1 MNTYVASL
9 PEGVPASARPD
20 SVLRLVQLTQLMRR
34 HLWLILS
41 CAVLAGLGAFIY
53 AHALP
58 KTYTAN
64 GLMTVEGEQFA
75 IPELQG
81 ALRGGDGPD
90 PMPFVHTEVQALT
103 SRAMISL
110 VSGQMHLQDNPE
122 FNADLRPPPLMKRVK
137 GVIGDFTASFLPK
150 APPGAPVPTSEDG
163 IIGAVQ
169 KSLSV
174 FQDNRSLV
182 ISVSFVSQDPALAA
196 RFVNLLISDYV
207 ASRAQHRAD
216 ANVGASSIMAQ
227 RVDQARADLKAIE
240 QQMQDLRNKGD
251 VVGLRAGSIGQQQV
265 EELTTAAASASLQRS
280 QLEIGYERAV
290 VAARQGSSDAL
301 ATVLSSPTIS
311 ALRDQEAQASSRLA
325 TLSSQYGANHPNMI
339 SARADLAAARRGIRD
354 EAARIVSSLGAQ
366 LRIARDQEA
375 EVKQQLDQARHG
387 AVTAENARAQL
398 DQLQE
403 EATTRRNLYQT
414 LLERS
419 QQTMAQPASSV
430 TPDVRVLSPAV
441 APGFPSGPHVMLAG
455 LMGGAGGGLLGCLI
469 ALTRL
474 RGMRGFETAEDV
486 TLSTG
491 LVVLATLP
499 RRLVRR
505 EQGVLAI
512 RGIVPA
518 AETDLKAGWDPKAG
532 WDAKAGGTGKGSD
545 SDIEAM
551 RVLRHRLR
559 FAGRREVPR
568 CALFIP
574 EVASDDAPLAAPLAA
589 AFARAAAADGERVL
603 LIEGD
608 LQAPR
613 LGHQLGLE
621 PWSRGRPKAVPIRTD
636 GSGLLA
642 VLAGADWHEAVLAD
656 RQPGLDL
663 LLASGRSA
671 NAHALLN
678 GVAFQNLLVE
688 ARTDYDLVVLH
699 GPPAGTS
706 DAALLVQRADAAI
719 MVIDGRVEQSMA
731 REAASRLRAV
741 ARTPLVAV
749 LLARA

>member
-1 MNTYVASL
+1 MNSYVASL
-9 PEGVPASARPD
+9 PEGLPAAAPAEST
-20 SVLRLVQLTQLMRR
+20 LRMVQLLQLLRR
-34 HLWLILS
+34 HLWLIGL
-41 CAVLAGLGAFIY
+41 CAALVGLGAFVY

-103 SRAMISL
+103 SRAMVSL
-110 VSGQMHLQDNPE
+110 VAGQMHLQDDPE
-122 FNADLRPPPLMKRVK
+122 FNADLRPPTLMQRVK
-137 GVIGDFTASFLPK
+137 GFIGNMTASFLPK
-150 APPGAPVPTSEDG
+150 APPGAPAPKSEDG
-163 IIGAVQ
+163 VIGSVQ
-169 KSLSV
+169 KALAV

-216 ANVGASSIMAQ
+216 ANLGASTVMAQ
-227 RVDQARADLKAIE
+227 RVDQARADLNAIE

-280 QLEIGYERAV
+280 QLEVSYQRASA
-290 VAARQGSSDAL
+290 AARQGSSDAL
-301 ATVLSSPTIS
+301 ATVLSSSTIS
-311 ALRDQEAQASSRLA
+311 ALRDQESQASSRLA
-325 TLSSQYGANHPNMI
+325 TLSAHYGANHPSMR
-339 SARADLAAARRGIRD
+339 SARADLASARRGIRD
-354 EAARIVSSLGAQ
+354 EAARIVASLGAQ
-366 LRIARDQEA
+366 LRVARDQEA
-375 EVKQQLDQARHG
+375 DVKQQLELARHG
-387 AVTAENARAQL
+387 AVTAENSRAQL
-398 DQLQE
+398 DQLQQ

-419 QQTMAQPASSV
+419 QQTVAQPAGSV
-430 TPDVRVLSPAV
+430 TPDVRVISPAI

-455 LMGGAGGGLLGCLI
+455 LMGASGGGLLGCLI

-486 TLSTG
+486 TLATG

-505 EQGVLAI
+505 EQGVLATRQLQSGEVDAGHDARHGDK
-512 RGIVPA
+512 RGGD
-518 AETDLKAGWDPKAG
+518 T
-532 WDAKAGGTGKGSD
+532 
-545 SDIEAM
+545 DIEAM

-559 FAGRREVPR
+559 FTGRNGVPR
-568 CALFIP
+568 CALFVP
-574 EVASDDAPLAAPLAA
+574 EAASDDSPMAAPLAA

-608 LQAPR
+608 LQMPR
-613 LGHQLGLE
+613 LGYQLGLE
-621 PWSRGRPKAVPIRTD
+621 PWHRGRPKAAVAHAERT
-636 GSGLLA
+636 GVLA
-642 VLAGADWHEAVLAD
+642 VLSGADWHDAVVAD
-656 RQPGLDL
+656 RQQGLDL
-663 LLASGRSA
+663 LLASGRSGD
-671 NAHALLN
+671 AHALLN

-688 ARTDYDLVVLH
+688 ARADYDLVVLH

-706 DAALLVQRADAAI
+706 DAVSLVQRADAAI
-719 MVIDGRVEQSMA
+719 MVIDGRVDRAEA
-731 REAASRLRAV
+731 REASMRLRAI